1 MNNSS
6 KQNKEL
12 RMQLVQLSNTVS
24 FLKETL
30 IDMSNNL
37 INLHKLKIYDGLNH
51 GYTDIVDE
59 LNNIN
64 NKLKKYPDFF
74 KTDYLTNRNITPS
87 KLEMELNDI
96 ITSLMVCSKYIVPS
110 DIKSTLK
117 LILGNNWENNFN
129 HFELSQINLLS
140 RLYNCISCW
149 DNLDKHNNNLNN
161 NEKRVVFGKETI
173 LPLIEENMKT
183 SSIVISDISAF
194 PLFIKNL
201 AELVVKN
208 KKKLKDRT
216 TLYDYNDII
225 KLFDNKQ
232 DNIIYVKNEN
242 TNSNSLIEE
251 KNGFNIILKIKTDNI
266 KLEKLEN
273 SDNNIIIG
281 FTRTFVFQG
290 FAKDDTMDIYKTNN
304 YIHYKY
310 KLIKEYINKEFT
322 LNNHKD
328 NYLKVLNIRDILINT
343 PNDILSLFKKRFN
356 DYTILKQKQI
366 GQCINDFLLASKYR
380 KLEILI
386 AFLCGDLNDNKLAF
400 ILYDIL
406 RMKDK
411 KDVLMDVYNA
421 LPTSFKVKLDETE
434 VYVNKDEENLIKNH
448 MGDLSYERRINLLKV
463 PDNIKDKAIEKLKS
477 MKGNFQGDNKAQS
490 WLDGFLKI
498 PFGIYK
504 ENSLMNYKREQIKK
518 LNNNLYSCNEIT
530 NYINNNYINN
540 NIDINTKN
548 DWDNYMRNKS
558 NYLNMVH
565 NKLDEVVYGHKEAK
579 LQLERL
585 FAQWLNGET
594 KGAIIGLCGPPGTGK
609 TSLAKNGLSKCLID
623 DNNNPRPFSFLPIG
637 GSVNGSTLVGHN
649 YTYVG
654 STWGRIVD
662 ILITAECMNPI
673 IFIDEVDKISNTDYG
688 KEIIA
693 VLTHLTDATQ
703 NDNFEDK
710 YFSGIPLDLSKALIV
725 FSFNDASLLDPI
737 LKDRI
742 TIIETKPYTLQE
754 KIHIITNYMIPEV
767 LKEVG
772 FSKDEI
778 IFNEDI
784 IKYLINT
791 YTNEAGVRK
800 IKEKIVEIIR
810 DINLKYIH
818 SYDIH
823 NNAIKLPYTIDI
835 NYIDDIFKMKPKMKI
850 NKTHTEP
857 MVGLVNGLYA
867 TSTGIGGLTP
877 IQVMKY
883 PADKML
889 ELTITGQQGEV
900 MKESVSYALRIAYNM
915 LSDEEK
921 QKILEDANNKKNF
934 GLLVHTPEAATKKD
948 GPSAGA
954 AMTLAIYSVLSNKK
968 INNKIAMTGEIDLCK
983 NVKMIGGLH
992 AKLSGAK
999 AAGISLVLIP
1009 NDNLEDLN
1017 ILRNDNISQ
1026 EDDLFKVELIEC
1038 FDDIIKL
1045 SII

>member
-6 KQNKEL
+6 KQNKESRIQLL
-12 RMQLVQLSNTVS
+12 RLSNTIS
-24 FLKETL
+24 FQKEML

-37 INLHKLKIYDGLNH
+37 INLHKLKIYDSLNY
-51 GYTDIVDE
+51 GYTSIADE
-59 LNNIN
+59 LTNIK
-64 NKLKKYPDFF
+64 NKIKKYPDFF
-74 KTDYLTNRNITPS
+74 KTDYLINRNITIS

-96 ITSLMVCSKYIVPS
+96 TVSLMKCSKYIIPS
-110 DIKSTLK
+110 NIKSTLK
-117 LILGNNWENNFN
+117 LLLGNNWEDNFK
-129 HFELSQINLLS
+129 HFELSQIDLLN
-140 RLYNCISCW
+140 RLFNCISCW
-149 DNLDKHNNNLNN
+149 DNLGQTNDNLNN
-161 NEKRVVFGKETI
+161 HGKRMVFGKETI
-173 LPLIEENMKT
+173 VPLIEENMKT
-183 SSIVISDISAF
+183 SSIVISDINAF

-201 AELVVKN
+201 AELVIKD

-216 TLYDYNDII
+216 THFDYNEII
-225 KLFDNKQ
+225 KLFENTQ
-232 DNIIYVKNEN
+232 DNIIYIKNDN
-242 TNSNSLIEE
+242 INSNSLIEE
-251 KNGFNIILKIKTDNI
+251 KNGFNIILRIKSNDI
-266 KLEKLEN
+266 KLENLEDIQN
-273 SDNNIIIG
+273 PILSG
-281 FTRTFVFQG
+281 ATRLFVFQG

-310 KLIKEYINKEFT
+310 KLIKEHINTEFT
-322 LNNHKD
+322 FSYKD
-328 NYLKVLNIRDILINT
+328 NYLKILNIRDILINT
-343 PNDILSLFKKRFN
+343 PNDIFSLFKKRFN
-356 DYTILKQKQI
+356 DYTILKEKHI
-366 GQCINDFLLASKYR
+366 GQFINDFLLASKYR

-386 AFLCGDLNDNKLAF
+386 AFLCGDINDNKLAF

-421 LPTSFKVKLDETE
+421 LPADFKVKLDEAE
-434 VYVNKDEENLIKNH
+434 VYVCKDEENLIKNH
-448 MGDLSYERRINLLKV
+448 MDDLSYERRINLLKV

-498 PFGIYK
+498 PFGQYK
-504 ENSLMNYKREQIKK
+504 ENSLMNYKKEQIKK
-518 LNNNLYSCNEIT
+518 LNSNLYSCNEIT
-530 NYINNNYINN
+530 NYINNNYNNNNYNN
-540 NIDINTKN
+540 NIKKE
-548 DWDNYMRNKS
+548 WDNYMINKS
-558 NYLNMVH
+558 NYLKMVH
-565 NKLDEVVYGHKEAK
+565 NKLDEAVYGHKEAK

-662 ILITAECMNPI
+662 VLITSKCMNPI
-673 IFIDEVDKISNTDYG
+673 IFIDEVDKISNTEYG

-693 VLTHLTDATQ
+693 ILTHLTDATQ

-737 LKDRI
+737 LRDRI
-742 TIIETKPYTLQE
+742 TIIETKPYTLEE

-767 LKEVG
+767 LKDVG
-772 FSKDEI
+772 FTKDEI
-778 IFNEDI
+778 IFSEDI

-810 DINLKYIH
+810 DINLNY
-818 SYDIH
+818 IH
-823 NNAIKLPYTIDI
+823 NNLTVLPYIVD
-835 NYIDDIFKMKPKMKI
+835 NKYIDEIFKMKPKMRI

-857 MVGLVNGLYA
+857 QVGLVNGLYA

-883 PADKML
+883 PSEKML
-889 ELTITGQQGEV
+889 DLTLTGQQGEV
-900 MKESVSYALRIAYNM
+900 MKESVSYALRIAYSM
-915 LSDEEK
+915 LTEEE
-921 QKILEDANNKKNF
+921 QQIILGDANNKKNF

-954 AMTLAIYSVLSNKK
+954 AMTLAIYSVLTKKK
-968 INNKIAMTGEIDLCK
+968 INNEVAMTGEIDLCK
-983 NVKMIGGLH
+983 NVKAIGGLH
-992 AKLSGAK
+992 AKLTGAK
-999 AAGISLVLIP
+999 TAGIKLALIP
-1009 NDNLEDLN
+1009 KDNLEDLN
-1017 ILRNDNISQ
+1017 ILRNDNISP
-1026 EDDLFKVELIEC
+1026 EDEEFKVELIETI
-1038 FDDIIKL
+1038 DDIIKHCL
-1045 SII
+1045 I